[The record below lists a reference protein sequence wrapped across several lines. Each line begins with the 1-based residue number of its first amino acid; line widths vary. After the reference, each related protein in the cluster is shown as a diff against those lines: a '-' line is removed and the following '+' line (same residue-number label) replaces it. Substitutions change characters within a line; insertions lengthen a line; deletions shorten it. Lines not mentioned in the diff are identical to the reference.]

1 VKDVT
6 SVAALLRHHCVIAAL
21 RRHCIKLLDHKRRF
35 AAASNRPLKMGP
47 VAGADFLTG
56 DALQWR
62 GTRLCDPLPGNFF
75 NFQVCAWGTFFSILT
90 THVNMINGST
100 LFLQFWLIWFETWR
114 NISREAH
121 RLIHCEQR
129 KNPSSCLTTVSH
141 KEE

>member
-6 SVAALLRHHCVIAAL
+6 SVAALLRRHCVIAAL

-75 NFQVCAWGTFFSILT
+75 LIFKSALGGLFF
-90 THVNMINGST
+90 
-100 LFLQFWLIWFETWR
+100 
-114 NISREAH
+114 
-121 RLIHCEQR
+121 
-129 KNPSSCLTTVSH
+129 PS
-141 KEE
+141 